1 MALSYSICVPN
12 HFIFQNC
19 ESFISHTKY
28 KIIYRY
34 HPILYNLLQSSLYPF
49 HFLSL
54 QFLQF
59 KIYTMPSF
67 DLVSKVDLQTLDNAV
82 NTVEKEI
89 RNRFDFKGN
98 HVVIDLNKKDFK
110 LNLESES
117 EMKINQIIDVLISKS
132 MKQGLAAEI
141 YDLSKEPFQSGKVV
155 KKEIPVRNGIKQEDA
170 KKIVKLI
177 KDSGLKVQA
186 AIMDDIIRIT
196 AKKIDDLQAVIQASK
211 GWDLGLAFQ
220 YVNMKN

>member
-1 MALSYSICVPN
+1 
-12 HFIFQNC
+12 
-19 ESFISHTKY
+19 
-28 KIIYRY
+28 
-34 HPILYNLLQSSLYPF
+34 
-49 HFLSL
+49 
-54 QFLQF
+54 
-59 KIYTMPSF
+59 MPSF

-89 RNRFDFKGN
+89 KNRYDFKGN
-98 HVVIDLNKKDFK
+98 HVVIDLNKKEFK
-110 LNLESES
+110 LNLEGES
-117 EMKINQIIDVLISKS
+117 DMKLTQIIDVLISKS

-155 KKEIPVRNGIKQEDA
+155 KKEVPVRNGIKQEDA

-186 AIMDDIIRIT
+186 AIMDDIIRIN
-196 AKKIDDLQAVIQASK
+196 AKKIDDLQQVIQASK